1 MGAISTND
9 ADREFVG
16 NTPPKEFRGHLPL
29 NLSNDGLVYAA
40 DRAADRIHVTDK
52 QGKFVKEVRGAR
64 SSSSCRARSK
74 RRMRDQGCEPVGT
87 RTPVTDE
94 RSRCSKPQM

>member
-1 MGAISTND
+1 
-9 ADREFVG
+9 
-16 NTPPKEFRGHLPL
+16 
-29 NLSNDGLVYAA
+29 
-40 DRAADRIHVTDK
+40 
-52 QGKFVKEVRGAR
+52 VKEVRGAR

-87 RTPVTDE
+87 RTPVTDD